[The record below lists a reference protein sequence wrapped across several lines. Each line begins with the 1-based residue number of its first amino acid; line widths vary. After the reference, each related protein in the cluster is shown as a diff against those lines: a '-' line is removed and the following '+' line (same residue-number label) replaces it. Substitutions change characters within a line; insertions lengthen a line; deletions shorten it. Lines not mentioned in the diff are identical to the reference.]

1 MTDFSG
7 KRFRLPTIIP
17 SLFAMGIFS
26 AASQAVVFQA
36 EDYNYYY
43 DSTTGNA
50 GGAYRNDNVDIEK
63 TSDSTG
69 GNFNVGWIDAD
80 EWLTY
85 TNLVIPQ
92 TGTYTINLR
101 VASLNGG
108 RVAVDL
114 NAGTIY
120 LGSSNISATGGWQNW
135 KTLSFNATINAGTYE
150 LGIYAETGG
159 WNLNWIE
166 IVPANSTNSSRT
178 SSKPSSSQKSSAS
191 SSKSSIKSSKAP
203 SSSSKP
209 LISSS
214 KASSSSSKPSVSS
227 SKASAVSS
235 SSQASTGAPAG
246 YQLVWQDEFDKPGL
260 PDSSKWNYD
269 NEANATGWY
278 NNELQ
283 YYAVAKTDFSQVKD
297 GKLIITARKQAL
309 TQEPDY
315 GGQAYTSARLITNG
329 KASWTYGFFDI
340 RAKMPCGKGTWP
352 AIWTLGTGQKGWP
365 ADGEIDIME
374 HVGKEPNTVYGTI
387 WTTATEA
394 TWGDSGSITLNDA
407 CTNFHNYQV
416 TWTTSEIVFSV
427 DGRPFHTY
435 TNKGQGPAAW
445 PFDKPQ
451 YLLLNLAIGGDMA
464 GAVDDSIFP
473 RSFEIDYVRIY
484 QNQ

>member
-1 MTDFSG
+1 MTTPSHS
-7 KRFRLPTIIP
+7 RHTPRRLLAVCGFFLAST
-17 SLFAMGIFS
+17 FAAMS
-26 AASQAVVFQA
+26 HAVVFQA

-43 DSTTGNA
+43 DTTTGNA
-50 GGAYRNDNVDIEK
+50 GGAYRNDNVDIER

-69 GNFNVGWIDAD
+69 GGYNVGWIDAN

-85 TNLVIPQ
+85 TNLVIPK
-92 TGTYTINLR
+92 TGTYTVNLR

-114 NAGTIY
+114 NAGSIY
-120 LGSSNISATGGWQNW
+120 LGSSNITATGGWQNW
-135 KTLSFNATINAGTYE
+135 KTISFNTTINAGTYE

-159 WNLNWIE
+159 WNINWIE
-166 IVPANSTNSSRT
+166 ITPVGSTSSSLASSKPSSQSSSSIKSSIT
-178 SSKPSSSQKSSAS
+178 SSKSSVASSKSSIASSKSSIVSSSKPSSS
-191 SSKSSIKSSKAP
+191 
-203 SSSSKP
+203 SSSS
-209 LISSS
+209 
-214 KASSSSSKPSVSS
+214 
-227 SKASAVSS
+227 
-235 SSQASTGAPAG
+235 GNAPAG
-246 YQLVWQDEFDKPGL
+246 YKLVWQDEFDKPGL
-260 PDSSKWNYD
+260 PDSTKWNYD
-269 NEANATGWY
+269 TEANATGWY

-283 YYAVAKTDFSQVKD
+283 YYAVAKMDYSQVRD

-329 KASWTYGFFDI
+329 KASWTYGFFDV

-352 AIWTLGTGQKGWP
+352 AIWTLGNGQNGWP

-374 HVGKEPNTVYGTI
+374 HVGKEPNTIYGTI
-387 WTTATEA
+387 WTTATESS
-394 TWGDSGSITLNDA
+394 WGDSGSVQINDA

-416 TWTTSEIVFSV
+416 TWTPSSIVFSV
-427 DGRPFHTY
+427 DGKPFHTY
-435 TNKGQGPAAW
+435 NNNGQGPASW

-473 RSFEIDYVRIY
+473 RSFEIEYVRIY
-484 QNQ
+484 QKQ